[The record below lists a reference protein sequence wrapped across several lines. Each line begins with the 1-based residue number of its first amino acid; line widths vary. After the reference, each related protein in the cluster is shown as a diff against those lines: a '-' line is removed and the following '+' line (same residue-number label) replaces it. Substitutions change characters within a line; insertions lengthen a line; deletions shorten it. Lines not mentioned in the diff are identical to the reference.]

1 MPFESLVQ
9 IEPTAAPRKKMVAG
23 LGCNACPAK
32 KYWKR
37 GIKPIMGKVRGK
49 KLFILAQNPG
59 YYDNKDKIALVGDSG
74 DFFWKELKKVGIRR
88 KDCDVQYAVRC
99 MPVEGKDE
107 DTGRWK
113 NRPPAKDEIAC
124 CSKYT
129 SRAIRKSR
137 AIVYLIFGDIAARQ
151 ICGTEFKKAQSI
163 FWSNTLNAKVY
174 VLDQPYTFLRGVSN
188 AKLTAFRVALAAAAS
203 EVTGKYKGDP
213 RYAALEKQDYQWIT
227 TIEEAEEEARLI
239 RKAAKKGIR
248 VSFDSEEDYLDKYK
262 KRMPLNMST
271 CFKPGRARNFCI
283 YYPGIKMERSV
294 RLKMLEIVAGL
305 LSDPDIAKVLH
316 HGVSDDNA
324 SRKMYGVKI
333 RNFHFDTEYSTFF
346 KEPSRLAFGLKSLAD
361 IDYPEFSGYASI
373 IIPWAIPKDL
383 TSHPE
388 QFQKDAATNLKKSQQ
403 DQYNFYRKRGML
415 RYGQIPKKQ
424 FNLYACADA
433 DLCKRQEIKTK
444 HVSLP
449 LLSIYVDSAWVL
461 NRMEHNGPLFDFK
474 HYKKLTKL
482 YPPKLEKVKKQLAKI
497 AGKDFNPA
505 SPPQVY
511 DWVYNKL
518 KLTYPFDLRKP
529 GAKINTQKATMEFLG
544 RTNKFCRL
552 VALFRKLSKIV
563 TTYLESFEKCA
574 IDNDGRLR
582 TKWWLCLAKGELVLT
597 DRGCIPVEDVKKG
610 YTLISHTGKDRK
622 VTEIFYNGYKELI
635 KIKLANGMHLKTT
648 KNHPYLVNGEWLR
661 ADELTVGMH
670 AVVYGAK
677 EIWKDVVGHHS
688 NQVSSWG
695 RVRYRASKQIR
706 HLTKTKEGRL
716 KVSINHKY
724 YRVSKLV
731 ADAFIPRDKC
741 KPVVRHKNGYNWDNT
756 IGNLKRGTTADNVND
771 KVLHGTA
778 RKCNLSN
785 KDVVYIRAQSTYHG
799 IQTDLAAK
807 FGVSRETIK
816 DIRNYRY
823 RLTSKSSF
831 VQFKTSEIVS
841 VQLVGTQKTYGLS
854 VYKDESHITQGIV
867 THNTGTQTGRLSSGG
882 TKNESVDTVINLQN
896 VHGDNNLQ
904 NQAIADKQWRK
915 CFDYA
920 ASKVKR
926 LVGSGLIRKFKKY
939 ANDPKKLYDVRDDD
953 TGKIVK
959 EGLISKIKEKLK
971 NKLWQI
977 AVKRILRK
985 YGNIKIFLGF
995 DFGQIEIR
1003 ILAMLSGDKNLIAD
1017 CKSGDI
1023 HSKVGHT
1030 MTGWAIEKIKKD
1042 KKTRTL
1048 TKNIHFGIAFG
1059 LPPDGVY
1066 SFILAKDPNISVT
1079 REEVHKYYDAYFAR
1093 YTRIKKLVAKLQS
1106 MAEHKGYV
1114 ENMFEFRRPLN
1125 TSQSSSDDETETT
1138 GAYWK
1143 NQAINTPVQGS
1154 AHHMM
1159 LMAVAALRLRKKK
1172 YLPLLGIPTMEVHD
1186 ALYFFVRLKN
1196 LLKAAELGKY
1206 LLEHEPLRTIKRKFK
1221 KVKINLP
1228 LEVEGK
1234 AGFRLGDTVEIKDL
1248 SESDA
1253 LADMV
1258 IETMQKEY
1266 MLDLELAA

>member
-9 IEPTAAPRKKMVAG
+9 IDPVATRPKKMVAG
-23 LGCNACPAK
+23 LGCSACPAK

-59 YYDNKDKIALVGDSG
+59 YYDNKDKQALVGDSG

-151 ICGTEFKKAQSI
+151 VCGTEFKKAQSI

-188 AKLTAFRVALAAAAS
+188 AKLTAFRVSLAAAAS

-305 LSDPDIAKVLH
+305 LSDPDVEKVLH

-346 KEPSRLAFGLKSLAD
+346 KEPSRLAFGLKALAD

-388 QFQKDAATNLKKSQQ
+388 KFQKDAAANLKKSQQ

-474 HYKKLTKL
+474 HYKKLTKI

-582 TKWWLCLAKGELVLT
+582 TKWW
-597 DRGCIPVEDVKKG
+597 I
-610 YTLISHTGKDRK
+610 
-622 VTEIFYNGYKELI
+622 
-635 KIKLANGMHLKTT
+635 
-648 KNHPYLVNGEWLR
+648 
-661 ADELTVGMH
+661 
-670 AVVYGAK
+670 
-677 EIWKDVVGHHS
+677 
-688 NQVSSWG
+688 
-695 RVRYRASKQIR
+695 
-706 HLTKTKEGRL
+706 
-716 KVSINHKY
+716 
-724 YRVSKLV
+724 
-731 ADAFIPRDKC
+731 
-741 KPVVRHKNGYNWDNT
+741 
-756 IGNLKRGTTADNVND
+756 
-771 KVLHGTA
+771 
-778 RKCNLSN
+778 
-785 KDVVYIRAQSTYHG
+785 
-799 IQTDLAAK
+799 
-807 FGVSRETIK
+807 
-816 DIRNYRY
+816 
-823 RLTSKSSF
+823 
-831 VQFKTSEIVS
+831 
-841 VQLVGTQKTYGLS
+841 
-854 VYKDESHITQGIV
+854 
-867 THNTGTQTGRLSSGG
+867 TGTQTGRLSSGG

-904 NQAIADKQWRK
+904 NQAVADKQWRK

-926 LVGSGLIRKFKKY
+926 LVGSGLIRKFQKY
-939 ANDPKKLYDVRDDD
+939 ANEPKKLYDERDDD
-953 TGKIVK
+953 TGKVVK
-959 EGLISKIKEKLK
+959 EGLISKIKTKLK
-971 NKLWQI
+971 NKLWQL

-1059 LPPDGVY
+1059 LTPDGVY
-1066 SFILAKDPNISVT
+1066 SFILAKDPDISVT

-1114 ENMFEFRRPLN
+1114 ENMFGFRRPLN